1 MPQSTTNYPAHAGKN
16 SLAYQHQQI
25 QQQFGGIELK
35 EAQSVKNKRIANL
48 MNDYEL
54 TQVFNKEAMKNIG
67 SPKGPMFTR

>member
-1 MPQSTTNYPAHAGKN
+1 MGKN

-25 QQQFGGIELK
+25 QQQFGGIEHK

-54 TQVFNKEAMKNIG
+54 TQVFNKEVMKNIG
-67 SPKGPMFTR
+67 SPKGPMFTRQQNK